1 MELCRYIVTIISL
14 KNIKSYFDHTPGWDE
29 YNLEISAYQKERK
42 GDFKGAI
49 EDLSF
54 AIKDKNLDY
63 YLLFERGKL
72 LFKIKK
78 YKEGKNDLA
87 EFLNAKL
94 KHNSYRYNFEA
105 LFYIG
110 CCDII
115 LRVIDIDGLINL
127 NYELS
132 KFHCEG
138 EKYNNFLIALLHS
151 VDKDFEK
158 SLDYL
163 LKIRNLDTDFLK
175 NKYPYL
181 LEHLP
186 QEMKTILEL
195 CWHII

>member
-1 MELCRYIVTIISL
+1 M
-14 KNIKSYFDHTPGWDE
+14 KNIKSYFDHTPDWE
-29 YNLEISAYQKERK
+29 VYNLEISAYQKERK
-42 GDFKGAI
+42 DDLKGAI
-49 EDLSF
+49 EDLSL
-54 AIKDKNLDY
+54 AIKKKNLDY
-63 YLLFERGKL
+63 NLFFERGKL

-78 YKEGKNDLA
+78 YKEGKNDLS
-87 EFLNAKL
+87 EFLDAKL
-94 KHNSYRYNFEA
+94 KHNNYRYNFEA

-115 LRVIDIDGLINL
+115 LRFIDIDGLISL

-138 EKYNNFLIALLHS
+138 EKYNKFLLALLHS
-151 VDKDFEK
+151 ADKDFEK

-163 LKIRNLDTDFLK
+163 LKIRDLDKDFLG
-175 NKYPYL
+175 NRYSFL

-186 QEMKTILEL
+186 KEMKLILDL

>member
-1 MELCRYIVTIISL
+1 MNTTNSKY
-14 KNIKSYFDHTPGWDE
+14 DHINNSE
-29 YNLEISAYQKERK
+29 NYNLEVSAYQKERK

-138 EKYNNFLIALLHS
+138 EKYRDNDEKELLCSNFS
-151 VDKDFEK
+151 DFRC
-158 SLDYL
+158 SG
-163 LKIRNLDTDFLK
+163 
-175 NKYPYL
+175 
-181 LEHLP
+181 
-186 QEMKTILEL
+186 
-195 CWHII
+195 

>member
-1 MELCRYIVTIISL
+1 M
-14 KNIKSYFDHTPGWDE
+14 
-29 YNLEISAYQKERK
+29 
-42 GDFKGAI
+42 AI
-49 EDLSF
+49 N
-54 AIKDKNLDY
+54 DKNLDY

-151 VDKDFEK
+151 ADKDFEK
-158 SLDYL
+158 SY
-163 LKIRNLDTDFLK
+163 
-175 NKYPYL
+175 
-181 LEHLP
+181 
-186 QEMKTILEL
+186 
-195 CWHII
+195 